1 MSEGAA
7 EYYWANKTDISR
19 QLASLTHS
27 SKCRVLG
34 RSSRRTLCRFA
45 TDERSLGLGY
55 TNFDVLHFS
64 RTNVLNVYSIGSI
77 VYNTTIFIK
86 KTNHISYL

>member
-34 RSSRRTLCRFA
+34 RSGERTLCRFA
-45 TDERSLGLGY
+45 TDERSLSFGY
-55 TNFDVLHFS
+55 TDFEP
-64 RTNVLNVYSIGSI
+64 VLNFYSIGSI
-77 VYNTTIFIK
+77 VYNPTIFIK
-86 KTNHISYL
+86 KTNHVSYS